1 VRCNA
6 HYAAAKCWEDQHFRD
21 RWRTL
26 LSVDELVGDLIAA
39 LTKADVIDNT
49 YIFYSSGESACR
61 HSAGRLPVSFA
72 LPPTRSEWLT
82 DCALTVSF
90 AYVLCVRACTDH
102 GYKQGQW
109 RVGTSKE
116 HPYDTDIRVP
126 LLARG
131 PGIKPG
137 SVFNYPSG
145 NVDLTPTLLTIAGGA
160 AYVPEFMDGKSM
172 TAFLTPTLEPDSEVQ
187 NAMQCPQL
195 SSRHFLSMKHSNL
208 PRQALDKRI
217 ARR

>member
-1 VRCNA
+1 V
-6 HYAAAKCWEDQHFRD
+6 
-21 RWRTL
+21 
-26 LSVDELVGDLIAA
+26 
-39 LTKADVIDNT
+39 
-49 YIFYSSGESACR
+49 
-61 HSAGRLPVSFA
+61 
-72 LPPTRSEWLT
+72 
-82 DCALTVSF
+82 
-90 AYVLCVRACTDH
+90 YVLCVRACTDH

-172 TAFLTPTLEPDSEVQ
+172 TAFLTPTLEPDNEVQ